1 MPFIGPSKRIGP
13 DLDTEWGNYT
23 SPFFTAPADA
33 KGRGIH
39 FEPSDIRGR
48 HRFRAQPRD
57 LSIIPDD
64 PAWAQ
69 PALQSILEKTRS
81 SLVPENAEAFGYG
94 ATPGLASLG
103 LSALFGPLTLGVLGA
118 WLGKKK
124 GSPVIGAAIGII
136 AGNVIGGLILAASSS
151 E

>member
-1 MPFIGPSKRIGP
+1 MSFIGPSKRIGP

-81 SLVPENAEAFGYG
+81 SLVPENAEAFGETPSAAECKYG
-94 ATPGLASLG
+94 CACTGTDCPSNIDEVRRQCGCPVSLWPLALV
-103 LSALFGPLTLGVLGA
+103 GV
-118 WLGKKK
+118 
-124 GSPVIGAAIGII
+124 VAAY
-136 AGNVIGGLILAASSS
+136 LIWRR
-151 E
+151 